1 MKIYLDVC
9 CYNRP
14 FDEFSNDRIRLEAEA
29 VSIILVSSEV
39 VNYEISQIPNKDKQD
54 AVNRLSKIAK
64 NTAKLN
70 EQVIKRAK
78 SIEKSKI
85 KPYDALHL
93 AFAEYSKIDIFLTTD
108 DKLLKTANKLN
119 FNFNV
124 LNPLDFIYKEL

>member
-14 FDEFSNDRIRLEAEA
+14 FDEVSSDRIRLEAEA
-29 VSIILVSSEV
+29 VSLILGRCEKDKYDLVSSEV

-64 NTAKLN
+64 NTTKLN
-70 EQVIKRAK
+70 EKVIKRAK

-93 AFAEYSKIDIFLTTD
+93 AFAEYSRIDIFLTTD
-108 DKLLKTANKLN
+108 DKL
-119 FNFNV
+119 
-124 LNPLDFIYKEL
+124 ELAAIVCWTT